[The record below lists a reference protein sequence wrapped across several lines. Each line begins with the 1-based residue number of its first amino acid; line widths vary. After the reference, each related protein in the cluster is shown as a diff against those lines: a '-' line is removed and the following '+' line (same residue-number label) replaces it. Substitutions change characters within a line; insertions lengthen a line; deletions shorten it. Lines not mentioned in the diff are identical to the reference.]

1 MFSVNVKI
9 YITMNANDQTNKKS
23 NNQIYTVR
31 LVDISIDS
39 FPIFVILLANR
50 FILKL

>member
-1 MFSVNVKI
+1 MFSINVKI
-9 YITMNANDQTNKKS
+9 YITMNAKDQTNKQT

-39 FPIFVILLANR
+39 LTIFVILLANR
-50 FILKL
+50 FILRL